1 MSLEF
6 SVSVLLTVQQR
17 KEKLRVGEER
27 RMDGQKTGRE
37 KTVTKLH

>member
-6 SVSVLLTVQQR
+6 SDSVLLTVQQR
-17 KEKLRVGEER
+17 KEKLHVGEER
-27 RMDGQKTGRE
+27 RKDGQKTGRE